1 MMSCPLL
8 YYETLSISTQSAP
21 EQRRKSFFS
30 LSTSAAPYVFAAAAM
45 CWIVPCFIFTH
56 VGIVSSPHIFYKFCA
71 SSSHLAWLSSVALT
85 ALKMLKRYREKCL
98 PTTSTTISTTF
109 FRSES
114 SGGGRNR
121 IIAINTAT
129 KYDIAPA
136 MNAHT
141 PPTLTHTPNRGRKQ
155 HIKIIYVNDEL
166 KRL

>member
-1 MMSCPLL
+1 MLYDELPPLL

-30 LSTSAAPYVFAAAAM
+30 LSTSAAPYFFAAAAM

-85 ALKMLKRYREKCL
+85 ALKMLKRYGEKCL

-109 FRSES
+109 FRSERAAAEDETELS
-114 SGGGRNR
+114 QLTQRQNMTSL
-121 IIAINTAT
+121 
-129 KYDIAPA
+129 
-136 MNAHT
+136 T
-141 PPTLTHTPNRGRKQ
+141 PWMLILPRHLPTLYPPPQTVAENST
-155 HIKIIYVNDEL
+155 
-166 KRL
+166 